1 MQRLSKLLVFLFML
15 LLTPELALAQS
26 TPNWP
31 NGYVP
36 PASEWSYWWARKLDV
51 GGLITALQ
59 GPTGGGTQ
67 CLQVNNTGFISGTG
81 AACGSGSG
89 GGFPITIGTTG
100 IAGSS
105 TTTTIAGLTLNTPTV
120 TGTFTATGLVTN
132 ADLTNSSLTIG
143 SSSVSLGGTL
153 STIAGNLTL
162 TGSNAYGTPASIT
175 LTNATGLPISGL
187 TGLGTGVGTALGL
200 NVSGT
205 GAICLAVGSS
215 CSGGSS
221 AIAVGTTSVSGGT
234 NGFFLNIQSGLLG
247 DVGTSGTGNV
257 ALTTNPVFT
266 TPSLG
271 TPTALV
277 LTNATG
283 LPISGITGLGTGV
296 GTALAAA
303 VSGTG
308 NICLSSGSACGTAGS
323 VAFSG
328 ITSATNIVAN
338 MLVGTGATLG
348 PTGSGTVTANAVSN
362 GTVGLAGM
370 ANLAANSV
378 IGNNTGS
385 SATPIALT
393 PIQLTQLLSAP
404 NRSTSTAP
412 TISSTDF
419 GGQVNYTGSS
429 GATLTPPSS
438 IGSGQT
444 FLVVNQG
451 TGTLTISGG
460 ITLNGLPSSTIA
472 QYVWI
477 SCTGNSGGSADCFT
491 GTVSNGGVTWP
502 TSGDIVVSNGTSSP
516 AGIVPGTGIAT
527 ALAANLSAAGGFA
540 STVASG
546 TAALGTGAISSAA
559 CASVVTVTATGVA
572 TTDVVSASFN
582 SDPTGITGYIP
593 STGGMLTIVGYPTSG
608 NVNFKVCN
616 NTGSSITPGAVTL
629 NWRVTR

>member
-1 MQRLSKLLVFLFML
+1 M
-15 LLTPELALAQS
+15 
-26 TPNWP
+26 
-31 NGYVP
+31 
-36 PASEWSYWWARKLDV
+36 DV
-51 GGLITALQ
+51 GGLLTSLQ

-89 GGFPITIGTTG
+89 GGFPITIGSTS

-105 TTTTIAGLTLNTPTV
+105 TTTTIAGLTLSNPTV
-120 TGTFTATGLVTN
+120 TGSFTATGLVTN
-132 ADLTNSSLTIG
+132 ADLTNSSVTIG
-143 SSSVSLGGTL
+143 SSAVALGSTL
-153 STIAGNLTL
+153 STIAGNITF
-162 TGSNAYGTPASIT
+162 TGANAYGTPASIT

-234 NGFFLNIQSGLLG
+234 NGYFLNIQSGILG
-247 DVGTSGTGNV
+247 NVASSGSGNV
-257 ALTTNPVFT
+257 ALTTSAVFT
-266 TPSLG
+266 TPNLG
-271 TPTALV
+271 TPSAVV

-283 LPISGITGLGTGV
+283 LPIGGITGLGTGV
-296 GTALAAA
+296 ASALAAA

-308 NICLSSGSACGTAGS
+308 SICLSSGSACGTAGS

-328 ITSATNIVAN
+328 ITSSTNAIAN
-338 MLVGTGATLG
+338 MLVGTGASLG
-348 PTGSGTVTANAVSN
+348 PTGSGTVTANAVSA
-362 GTVGLAGM
+362 GTVGLGGM

-385 SATPIALT
+385 SATPFALT
-393 PIQLTQLLSAP
+393 PTQLTQLLTAP
-404 NRSTSTAP
+404 NRSTSTGP

-429 GATLTPPSS
+429 SATLTPPSS
-438 IGSGQT
+438 IGAGQT
-444 FLVVNQG
+444 FIVTNQG

-460 ITLNGLPSSTIA
+460 ITLNGLPSTSVP

-477 SCTGNSGGSADCFT
+477 SCTGNSGGSADCFS
-491 GTVSNGGVTWP
+491 GTVSSGGVTWP
-502 TSGDIVVSNGTSSP
+502 TSGDIVVSNGTSTP
-516 AGIVPGTGIAT
+516 AGIAPGTGIAT
-527 ALAANLSAAGGFA
+527 ALAANLSSAGGIA
-540 STVASG
+540 STIASG
-546 TAALGTGAISSAA
+546 TAALGTGAINSAT
-559 CASVVTVTATGVA
+559 CASAVTVSASGVA
-572 TTDVVSASFN
+572 TTDVVTASFN
-582 SDPTGITGYIP
+582 GDPTAVTGYIP
-593 STGGMLTIVGYPTSG
+593 STAGMLTIIGYPTTN

-616 NTGSSITPGAVTL
+616 NTASSITPGSITL
-629 NWRVTR
+629 NWRVVR